1 MGLVAETYRTNVG
14 AVKHSALPML
24 HLRPDTAGPQWTCLD
39 TPWLKLPNTYV
50 DLPEGYSQR
59 TQMGVDVCL
68 SNNGPR
74 IPLVQD
80 FSSSRGV
87 EWTPLVLP
95 GTRLLRK
102 GVVIT
107 LCPARAAVTFRR
119 GVSRAVYVT
128 HRPER
133 RRAETRSTSA
143 R

>member
-1 MGLVAETYRTNVG
+1 MFRFRRSRFSKIGLSRDLDNEIGCQRLPEETNVG

-24 HLRPDTAGPQWTCLD
+24 HLRPDTAGPKWESPD

-119 GVSRAVYVT
+119 V
-128 HRPER
+128 
-133 RRAETRSTSA
+133 
-143 R
+143 